1 MKQMSNGQ
9 GAFLVGVDG
18 GGTGTRVVIAHHCA
32 PTVEL
37 ARGEAGPS
45 GLALG
50 IDPAWQAIALAATRA
65 FAAAGHALDWSACI
79 VGCGLA
85 GVNHRQWRS
94 AFIDMA
100 PSSLRGLAVE
110 SDAYTTLLGAHG
122 GVPGVVIALGT
133 GSIGLG
139 LGVDGRMRMAG
150 GFGFPSGDEA
160 SGAWLG
166 LHAIGHAQRAVDGR
180 GPCDAF
186 AHDLLRAVGLLP
198 EGDASAPAGAAGHVR
213 DALLDW
219 VVNARQSDYAT
230 LAPVVAAHALHPV
243 AAALFTRAGTEVDAM
258 VNTLDPG
265 RTLPLALCGGLAPV
279 IGPFLD
285 PAHTLRCVPARH
297 DAARG
302 ALMLALRAASPE

>member
-1 MKQMSNGQ
+1 MKHAAKEHM
-9 GAFLVGVDG
+9 FLVGVDG
-18 GGTGTRVVIAHHCA
+18 GGTGTRVVIARRAA
-32 PTVEL
+32 PAIEL

-50 IDPAWQAIALAATRA
+50 IDQAWQAIVLAATRA

-94 AFIDMA
+94 AFIDLA
-100 PSSLRGLAVE
+100 PPLLPVLAVE
-110 SDAYTTLLGAHG
+110 SDAYTTLLGAHE

-139 LGVDGRMRMAG
+139 LGVDGRMRTAG

-166 LHAIGHAQRAVDGR
+166 LHAIGHAQRAVDSR
-180 GPCDAF
+180 VPFDAF
-186 AHDLLRAVGLLP
+186 ADDLLAAVGLVSA
-198 EGDASAPAGAAGHVR
+198 GVTASVEAAEHVR

-230 LAPVVAAHALHPV
+230 LAPVVAAHAQHPV
-243 AAALFTRAGTEVDAM
+243 AAALFARAGAEVDAM
-258 VNTLDPG
+258 VEALDPG

-279 IGPFLD
+279 IRPFLD
-285 PAHTLRCVPARH
+285 PAHASRCISARY

-302 ALMLALRAASPE
+302 ALMLALRAASPP

>member
-1 MKQMSNGQ
+1 MKQTANGQ
-9 GAFLVGVDG
+9 STFLVGVDG
-18 GGTGTRVVIAHHCA
+18 GGTGTRVVVAHRCA
-32 PTVEL
+32 PAVEL

-50 IDPAWQAIALAATRA
+50 IDRAWQAIALAATRA
-65 FAAAGHALDWSACI
+65 FAAAGQVLDWSACI

-100 PSSLRGLAVE
+100 PPSLPFLAVE

-122 GVPGVVIALGT
+122 GAPGVVIALGT

-139 LGVDGRMRMAG
+139 LGVDGRMQTAG

-186 AHDLLRAVGLLP
+186 ARDLLKAVGLLP
-198 EGDASAPAGAAGHVR
+198 EGTMHASAGNAEHVR

-230 LAPVVAAHALHPV
+230 LAPAVAAHALHPV
-243 AAALFTRAGTEVDAM
+243 AAALFARAGAEVDAM
-258 VNTLDPG
+258 VDTLDPG
-265 RTLPLALCGGLAPV
+265 RCLPLALCGGLAPV
-279 IGPFLD
+279 IRPFLD
-285 PAHTLRCVPARH
+285 PVHAPRCIVARH

-302 ALMLALRAASPE
+302 ALMVASRAVAGE